1 MHSQVH
7 QPVLSLILQ
16 WTPAHV
22 LLVMQFLL
30 PPHYIPLSGLAHFWA
45 GCKSLVQKCWFYA
58 GILSEMAVPM
68 PIASVVV
75 NVAVVM
81 VQPLL
86 IRKTSVG
93 ERGACGPQHFAN
105 TLLDLL

>member
-1 MHSQVH
+1 MD
-7 QPVLSLILQ
+7 PC
-16 WTPAHV
+16 PC
-22 LLVMQFLL
+22 LVGDQFLL
-30 PPHYIPLSGLAHFWA
+30 TPLYIPLSGLARFWA

-75 NVAVVM
+75 NFAVVM

-93 ERGACGPQHFAN
+93 EKGACGPQHFAN